1 MKLKLKHGKT
11 PVPNP
16 QEDTFLADSSSCN
29 EDRSGR
35 ATPTGDHSGAEEVRK
50 PSTGPTSLLPKHSEG
65 KSGRKPADYQRAE
78 RLSPHDQPASRSGSV
93 SQPTSEV
100 EDEGWIITEPTAK
113 QQTSSKKSAAEK
125 RVWLDTTLSDTPGD
139 TSDDLKLPLEGAN
152 SSQQSLDK
160 PSPSYLDATSPND
173 VFHSATSLPIVQVE
187 SRESNS
193 TMPSIED
200 RSLHTE
206 PTDAERERAFQIFS
220 GDDSSSLKAQA
231 AAMLGDI
238 TLSSSRT
245 RRAFI
250 DLFDWT
256 GMNILSA
263 MRDLCGK
270 IILKAETQQVD
281 RILMSLSERW
291 CECNSNHGFKA
302 VGRCFTN
309 TTIG

>member
-1 MKLKLKHGKT
+1 
-11 PVPNP
+11 
-16 QEDTFLADSSSCN
+16 
-29 EDRSGR
+29 
-35 ATPTGDHSGAEEVRK
+35 
-50 PSTGPTSLLPKHSEG
+50 
-65 KSGRKPADYQRAE
+65 
-78 RLSPHDQPASRSGSV
+78 
-93 SQPTSEV
+93 
-100 EDEGWIITEPTAK
+100 
-113 QQTSSKKSAAEK
+113 
-125 RVWLDTTLSDTPGD
+125 VWLDTTVSDPLGD
-139 TSDDLKLPLEGAN
+139 TNDDLKLPLEGAS

-160 PSPSYLDATSPND
+160 EPSPVSLDATSPND

-187 SRESNS
+187 SRESDN

-206 PTDAERERAFQIFS
+206 PTDAERERAFQIYS

-231 AAMLGDI
+231 AAMLGDV
-238 TLSSSRT
+238 TLSSTRT
-245 RRAFI
+245 RKAFI

-256 GMNILSA
+256 GLNILSA

-302 VGRCFTN
+302 VGEYTAVISLDRAN
-309 TTIG
+309 RV